1 MKQPKERYAHTTK
14 TERIEWT
21 ITRDKERNE
30 SKAVFYILEPQYH
43 AHPWTACG
51 AIRTPSGSLVNTYGH
66 QLEAAQAETMAK
78 AMKMAAK
85 WLSGRRLPG
94 KRIPAGAVRA
104 PDLE

>member
-51 AIRTPSGSLVNTYGH
+51 AIKTRDGSLINTYGH
-66 QLEAAQAETMAK
+66 QLEAEQAVVMAK
-78 AMKMAAK
+78 AMNLAAK
-85 WLSGRRLPG
+85 WLKG
-94 KRIPAGAVRA
+94 KPLRGKKIPAGAVEDPA
-104 PDLE
+104 A